1 MRVRIPLLPPI
12 NKQLIQINMDKFLS
26 TECIGEFFSKMY
38 EANKGKGIEVWLKME
53 EGTIQIYNKEKH
65 TDAFQYVRVV
75 TESQDIDSLVN
86 SLSK

>member
-1 MRVRIPLLPPI
+1 
-12 NKQLIQINMDKFLS
+12 
-26 TECIGEFFSKMY
+26 MY
-38 EANKGKGIEVWLKME
+38 EANKGKGIEVCLKME

-65 TDAFQYVRVV
+65 IDAFQYVRVV